1 VRSIANSGIGDSVD
15 GGYGQEIS
23 LRSGEL
29 LGTRIGMHFSE
40 GHQIR
45 RRTDQGW
52 KAILRIRLGLFVAAL
67 MQGMMSVA
75 TAAEPNPA
83 NRPDPGSHWSF
94 RPVHPPAVPS
104 ATSSWGRNPVD
115 AFLSDRH
122 RNLGL
127 RPVEPASP
135 NVLLRRL
142 YIDLVGVP
150 PTTAELQDFVSD
162 PSEERYV
169 EVVER
174 LLASPRHGERW
185 GRHWM
190 DVWRYSD
197 WAGHGAEVRES
208 QPHIWRWRDWIVE
221 SVNTDKPYDQMI
233 VEMLAADELA
243 PLDSGSL
250 RATGFLVRNWFRYN
264 RNVWIEATVE
274 HTAKAFLGLTVNC
287 ARCHEHKSDPISQMD
302 FYRMRAFFEPYDIR
316 TVSMTEGGDPNANSL
331 VQAFDGRLADPT
343 FVFTRGDEARPE
355 TNQPVNPQILEFL
368 MARPAEI
375 REVTM
380 PLESFYP
387 ALTEKALK
395 SALALSDAAVSTA
408 EKKAE
413 AAWATA
419 LAAEKDIEASRLSAD
434 LASHQAAFAR
444 AEGVALR
451 SRIVAERLKQGL
463 VPGDLDSAA
472 RAAGAAEHQV
482 KVAAAEVAVAE
493 AVAALQKVPRAPKP
507 NDPAATG
514 APESKPDPKLQEA
527 LAAAEKKLAES
538 RDALGAARK
547 AALEPST
554 NYTAL
559 GPVYPK
565 TSTGR
570 RLGLARWIAHRDNP
584 LTARVAMNQLWMRHM
599 GSPLVPTV
607 FDFGRA
613 GQPPTHPELLD
624 WLAAEF
630 LQQNWS
636 LKAMHRLIVTSSAY
650 RMKTSGGTV
659 AEHNH
664 AKDPDNRYLW
674 RMNVRRVEAEVV
686 RDSLLQVSGG
696 LDSTMGGPELD
707 QGAGESSTRRSLYFR
722 HAKEKVMEFTQT
734 FDGPGVAEC
743 YRRDESIVP
752 QQALALANSVL
763 VKSQSRRL
771 AQTLS
776 DSLGE
781 PASDEPFIRAAFT
794 RILGRPPT
802 PEEMAACQEFLGRQA
817 ALLSDPSGLTPA
829 SVGDAS
835 QVPPSKDPIRRAKED
850 LIVVL
855 LNHNDFVSIR

>member
-1 VRSIANSGIGDSVD
+1 MLGLVLSAFM
-15 GGYGQEIS
+15 
-23 LRSGEL
+23 
-29 LGTRIGMHFSE
+29 LGTM
-40 GHQIR
+40 
-45 RRTDQGW
+45 
-52 KAILRIRLGLFVAAL
+52 VAA
-67 MQGMMSVA
+67 
-75 TAAEPNPA
+75 AAVETDPA
-83 NRPDPGSHWSF
+83 HRSDPTSHWSF

-104 ATSSWGRNPVD
+104 ETSSWVRNPVD
-115 AFLSDRH
+115 AFLSVRH
-122 RNLGL
+122 RQQGL
-127 RPVEPASP
+127 SPVDPASP

-142 YIDLVGVP
+142 YMDLVGVP
-150 PTTAELQDFVSD
+150 PTTAELEAFVSD
-162 PSEERYV
+162 PSEERYS
-169 EVVER
+169 EVVDR

-197 WAGHGAEVRES
+197 WAGHGTEVRES

-221 SVNTDKPYDQMI
+221 SVNVNKPYDRMI

-243 PLDSGSL
+243 PLDAESL

-316 TVSMTEGGDPNANSL
+316 TVSLTEGGDPNANSL
-331 VQAFDGRLADPT
+331 VQAFDGRMADPT

-355 TNQPVNPQILEFL
+355 TNQLVQPQILEFL
-368 MARPAEI
+368 MAKRAEI
-375 REVTM
+375 REVPM

-387 ALTEKALK
+387 ALTERALK
-395 SALALSDAAVSTA
+395 SALARSDAATA
-408 EKKAE
+408 AAEAKAD

-419 LAAEKDIEASRLSAD
+419 LAADQDVDAPRLGAE
-434 LASHQAAFAR
+434 LASQQAAFTR

-451 SRIVAERLKQGL
+451 HRIVAERVKHGL
-463 VPGDLDSAA
+463 VPGDPDSAA
-472 RAAGAAEHQV
+472 RAAGAAEQKV

-493 AVAALQKVPRAPKP
+493 AVAALHKLPRAPKS
-507 NDPAATG
+507 NDTAATG
-514 APESKPDPKLQEA
+514 APESKPEPKIQEA

-547 AALEPST
+547 AALESST
-554 NYTAL
+554 NYAAL

-570 RLGLARWIAHRDNP
+570 RLALARWIAHRDNP

-607 FDFGRA
+607 FDFGRS

-630 LQQNWS
+630 MRQNWS

-650 RMKTSGGTV
+650 RMKTSGGTL
-659 AEHNH
+659 AAQNH

-781 PASDEPFIRAAFT
+781 QASDEPFIRNAFT
-794 RILGRPPT
+794 MILSRPPT
-802 PEEMAACQEFLGRQA
+802 PEETAACHEFLGQQA

-835 QVPPSKDPIRRAKED
+835 PVPPAKDPALRAKED

>member
-1 VRSIANSGIGDSVD
+1 MHTTA
-15 GGYGQEIS
+15 GY
-23 LRSGEL
+23 
-29 LGTRIGMHFSE
+29 
-40 GHQIR
+40 QIR
-45 RRTDQGW
+45 RRPDHGW
-52 KAILRIRLGLFVAAL
+52 KASLMMRLGLFVAAIR
-67 MQGMMSVA
+67 QGMMSSA
-75 TAAEPNPA
+75 SAAEPAPPKRQDPA
-83 NRPDPGSHWSF
+83 SHWSF
-94 RPVHPPAVPS
+94 RPVHQPEVPLG
-104 ATSSWGRNPVD
+104 TRTWVRNPVD
-115 AFLSDRH
+115 AFLSNRH
-122 RNLGL
+122 RQQGL
-127 RPVEPASP
+127 SPVEPASP

-142 YIDLVGVP
+142 YMDLVGVP
-150 PTTAELQDFVSD
+150 PTTAELDDFVSD
-162 PSEERYV
+162 PTEERYAQ
-169 EVVER
+169 VVDR

-221 SVNTDKPYDQMI
+221 SVNADKPYDRMLI
-233 VEMLAADELA
+233 EMLAADELA
-243 PLDSGSL
+243 PLDTDSL

-264 RNVWIEATVE
+264 RNVWLEATVE

-287 ARCHEHKSDPISQMD
+287 ARCHEHKSDPMSQMD

-316 TVSMTEGGDPNANSL
+316 TVSLTEQGDPNSSSL
-331 VQAFDGRLADPT
+331 VQAFDGRLTDPT

-355 TNQPVNPQILEFL
+355 TNQPVRPQILEFL
-368 MARPAEI
+368 MAMPAEI
-375 REVTM
+375 REVPM

-387 ALTEKALK
+387 ALTETAVKF
-395 SALALSDAAVSTA
+395 ALARSDAAVRAA
-408 EKKAE
+408 EKKSE
-413 AAWATA
+413 EAWAFA
-419 LAAEKDIEASRLSAD
+419 LVADKDVETHRLAAD
-434 LASHQAAFAR
+434 LASHQAALVR
-444 AEGVALR
+444 AEGESLR
-451 SRIVAERLKQGL
+451 RRVLAERVKHGL
-463 VPGDLDSAA
+463 IPGDQDAAA
-472 RAAGAAEHQV
+472 RAAAAGEHQV
-482 KVAAAEVAVAE
+482 KVAAAQVAE
-493 AVAALQKVPRAPKP
+493 VESLAALQKLPRVPMPTAP
-507 NDPAATG
+507 PASGTS
-514 APESKPDPKLQEA
+514 ESKPDPKVQEALTAAEKMLAESREA
-527 LAAAEKKLAES
+527 LAAA
-538 RDALGAARK
+538 RR
-547 AALEPST
+547 AALETST
-554 NYTAL
+554 NYAAL

-570 RLGLARWIAHRDNP
+570 RLALAQWIAHRENP
-584 LTARVAMNQLWMRHM
+584 LTARVAVNQLWMRHM

-607 FDFGRA
+607 FDFGSA

-630 LQQNWS
+630 
-636 LKAMHRLIVTSSAY
+636 MRHIVTSSAY
-650 RMKTSGGTV
+650 RMKTSGGTL
-659 AEHNH
+659 AAQNH

-707 QGAGESSTRRSLYFR
+707 QGAGESSPRRSLYFR

-781 PASDEPFIRAAFT
+781 QASDEPFIRNAFT
-794 RILGRPPT
+794 MILSRPPT
-802 PEEMAACQEFLGRQA
+802 PEETAACHEFLGQQA
-817 ALLSDPSGLTPA
+817 ALLSNPSSLTPA
-829 SVGDAS
+829 AVGDPS
-835 QVPPSKDPIRRAKED
+835 PVPPARDPLCRAKED

>member
-1 VRSIANSGIGDSVD
+1 MYPIA
-15 GGYGQEIS
+15 
-23 LRSGEL
+23 
-29 LGTRIGMHFSE
+29 
-40 GHQIR
+40 GH
-45 RRTDQGW
+45 
-52 KAILRIRLGLFVAAL
+52 RIRGLAYKG
-67 MQGMMSVA
+67 QGLPRVWRLVVRFLSLVLSMMAGVFA
-75 TAAEPNPA
+75 GET
-83 NRPDPGSHWSF
+83 DPGHPPPSASHWSF
-94 RPVHPPAVPS
+94 QPVQRPAVPS
-104 ATSSWGRNPVD
+104 GSPAWVRNPVD
-115 AFLSDRH
+115 AFLSERH
-122 RNLGL
+122 RQLGL
-127 RPVEPASP
+127 SPVEPASP

-142 YIDLVGVP
+142 YMDLVGVP
-150 PTTAELQDFVSD
+150 PTTAELEDFVSD
-162 PSEERYV
+162 PSDERYA
-169 EVVER
+169 EVVDR

-221 SVNTDKPYDQMI
+221 SINADKPYDRMI

-243 PLDSGSL
+243 PLDTDSL

-264 RNVWIEATVE
+264 RNVWLESTVE

-287 ARCHEHKSDPISQMD
+287 ARCHEHKSDPMSQVD

-316 TVSMTEGGDPNANSL
+316 TVSLTEQGDPSANSL
-331 VQAFDGRLADPT
+331 VQAFDGRLVDPT

-355 TNQPVNPQILEFL
+355 TNQPVRPQILDFL
-368 MARPAEI
+368 MAMPAEI
-375 REVTM
+375 REVPM

-387 ALTEKALK
+387 ALTEAAVE
-395 SALALSDAAVSTA
+395 SALARSDVAVRSA
-408 EKKAE
+408 EKKSDE
-413 AAWATA
+413 AWATA
-419 LAAEKDIEASRLSAD
+419 LGAEKDVEVQRLAAD
-434 LASHQAAFAR
+434 LASHQAALAR

-451 SRIVAERLKQGL
+451 SRIVAERVKHGL

-493 AVAALQKVPRAPKP
+493 AAVALQKVPRAPKP

-514 APESKPDPKLQEA
+514 APESKPDPKVQEA
-527 LAAAEKKLAES
+527 VTAAEKKLAES

-554 NYTAL
+554 NYAAL
-559 GPVYPK
+559 GPIYPK

-570 RLGLARWIAHRDNP
+570 RLALARWIAHRDNP
-584 LTARVAMNQLWMRHM
+584 LTARVVMNQLWMRHM

-624 WLAAEF
+624 WLSAEF
-630 LQQNWS
+630 MRKNWS

-650 RMKTSGGTV
+650 RMKTSGGTL

-696 LDSTMGGPELD
+696 LDSAMGGPELD

-771 AQTLS
+771 ARTLS

-781 PASDEPFIRAAFT
+781 QPAEEPFIQQAFLM
-794 RILGRPPT
+794 ILSRPPT
-802 PEEMAACQEFLGRQA
+802 AEETLACREFLGQQA
-817 ALLSDPSGLTPA
+817 ALLSNPSSLTPA
-829 SVGDAS
+829 AVGDPS
-835 QVPPSKDPIRRAKED
+835 PVPPSKDPVRRAKED